1 MGKNLYNVGDICK
14 VTGSCDQDL
23 LGKFVTIKEV
33 CKAQA
38 LVVFPNGDETWMA
51 YDCLQPSSHPNTTR
65 PIPVELYERLDL
77 LGLIPNDVRNHNV
90 GDSDYSKHLIQPWA
104 IWLDWNLNAFDA
116 DIVKRVLRTK
126 SSDSRLKDYKK
137 IIHVCEERIRQL
149 SKEQGL

>member
-1 MGKNLYNVGDICK
+1 MAKNPFNVGDTCK
-14 VTGSCDQDL
+14 VIGSSYTNK

-33 CKAQA
+33 CKTQA
-38 LVVFPNGDETWMA
+38 LVIFPEGEEEWME
-51 YDCLQPSSHPNTTR
+51 YDCLQPSSSQETTR
-65 PIPVELYERLDL
+65 AIPVELYEQLDR

-104 IWLDWNLNAFDA
+104 IWIDWNLNPFDA

-126 SSDSRLKDYKK
+126 ESDSRLKDYKK

-149 SKEQGL
+149 SKE

>member
-1 MGKNLYNVGDICK
+1 MAKNLFNIGDTCK
-14 VTGSCDQDL
+14 VIGSSYTNK

-33 CKAQA
+33 CKTQA
-38 LVVFPNGDETWMA
+38 LVIFPEGEEEWME
-51 YDCLQPSSHPNTTR
+51 YDCLQPSSSQETTR
-65 PIPVELYERLDL
+65 AIPVELYEQLDR

-104 IWLDWNLNAFDA
+104 IWIDWNLNAFDA

-126 SSDSRLKDYKK
+126 ESDSRLKDYKK

-149 SKEQGL
+149 SKE

>member
-1 MGKNLYNVGDICK
+1 MAKNLFNVGDTCK
-14 VTGSCDQDL
+14 VIGSSYTNK

-33 CKAQA
+33 CKTQA
-38 LVVFPNGDETWMA
+38 LVIFPEGEEEWME
-51 YDCLQPSSHPNTTR
+51 YDCLQPSSSQETTR
-65 PIPVELYERLDL
+65 AIPVELYEQLDR

-104 IWLDWNLNAFDA
+104 IWIDWNLNPFDA

-126 SSDSRLKDYKK
+126 ESDSRLKDYKK

-149 SKEQGL
+149 SKE

>member
-1 MGKNLYNVGDICK
+1 MAKNLYNVGDTCK
-14 VTGSCDQDL
+14 VIGSSYTNK

-33 CKAQA
+33 CKTQA
-38 LVVFPNGDETWMA
+38 LVIFPEGEEEWME
-51 YDCLQPSSHPNTTR
+51 YDCLQPSSSQETTR
-65 PIPVELYERLDL
+65 AIPVELYEQLDR

-104 IWLDWNLNAFDA
+104 IWIDWNLNPFDA

-126 SSDSRLKDYKK
+126 ESDSRLKDYKK

-149 SKEQGL
+149 SKE